1 MDRFIRTLVLALL
14 LLPAAQL
21 HAELSFAVA
30 PSVGIATI
38 TNIDGYTDAA
48 FLRVDGSFYPLPQVA
63 VNVFATK
70 YADFENSGGG
80 SDVAIELQGGGVG
93 VIGRWPVDPHFMP
106 YLRAEYLLW
115 SAKAT
120 GLDRT
125 LAEDDGGSAGL
136 AIGAHFPINR
146 RFGVKTEFG
155 GYNNVS
161 GANIRQISLGLVI
174 EF

>member
-1 MDRFIRTLVLALL
+1 MDRFNRALLLALL
-14 LLPAAQL
+14 LLPAAPS

-30 PSVGIATI
+30 PSLGIATI
-38 TNIDGYTDAA
+38 SNIDGYNDANL
-48 FLRVDGSFYPLPQVA
+48 LRVDGSFYPLPQVA
-63 VNVFATK
+63 VNLFVTK
-70 YADFENSGGG
+70 YADFESSGYGN
-80 SDVAIELQGGGVG
+80 DVAIELQGGGVG
-93 VIGRWPVDPHFMP
+93 VIGRWPLHPHVMP

-136 AIGAHFPINR
+136 AIGAHFPIKKIY
-146 RFGVKTEFG
+146 GIKTEFA

-161 GANIRQISLGLVI
+161 GANIRQFSVGVMF